1 MVREILCKM
10 RGGIYHEF
18 ESTMGAEVCI
28 AYDDMRK
35 EKERRSIRKVP
46 CDNSFDRL
54 VVVAEITMDVVADVC

>member
-1 MVREILCKM
+1 
-10 RGGIYHEF
+10 
-18 ESTMGAEVCI
+18 MGAEVCI

-54 VVVAEITMDVVADVC
+54 VVVAEIMMDVVADVC